1 MKHRFLRPLAA
12 GLLLTTLAGNL
23 LAQAPEGTPAPDA
36 APQKAPANPHSQNP
50 HAGVGPSSFH
60 QTPPPE
66 DELLEDDSPTG
77 TLIVETLNG
86 LNQPVAEV
94 VVELVVTFETVAEGR
109 QETVHRATSGP
120 DGRVIFPNL
129 KTGLHSSY
137 AIVADYFGAVFHTK
151 SFRMPEKNGL
161 RAQVHVYPGV
171 TNIED
176 TFVGMRN
183 IIYVQLRESAFHF
196 EVLYRIFNMSRAA
209 WVPKDVF
216 IVLPERATGFT
227 PSKAPQRFRV
237 DEDGRRA
244 YLEGTF
250 GPGQTD
256 LTLTFQI
263 PSRNEEREVFRIG
276 SLPHTADLRV
286 ITEKT
291 KNLTMTVPGF
301 DFTGSDVGPSGAPVL
316 FARKSLGSA
325 GREIGDVTIELGG
338 LPVTGPERWYAVFA
352 AILVALGG
360 LWGLKRRS
368 ADKTPGRVL
377 SDEER
382 AQAEEA
388 RNVLLNE
395 LQLLEKAKESELVG
409 PRTYEATKKDLV
421 DALARIALLL
431 DPPQNQTSRSSG

>member
-1 MKHRFLRPLAA
+1 MKYRHLRPLSA
-12 GLLLTTLAGNL
+12 GLLLMTLAGAV
-23 LAQAPEGTPAPDA
+23 LAQDPHGTAPSGS
-36 APQKAPANPHSQNP
+36 APQVAPSNPHSQNP
-50 HAGVGPSSFH
+50 HTSAGPTGFH

-66 DELLEDDSPTG
+66 DQLLEDDSPVG

-86 LNQPVAEV
+86 LDQPVADV
-94 VVELVVTFETVAEGR
+94 VVTLVMTFETVAEGK
-109 QETVHRATSGP
+109 QETSHRATSGP

-137 AIVADYFGAVFHTK
+137 AVVADYFGAVFQTK
-151 SFRMPEKNGL
+151 SFRMPEKGGL

-171 TNIED
+171 SNIED
-176 TFVGMRN
+176 TFVGTRN

-196 EVLYRIFNMSRAA
+196 EVLYRVFNMSRAA
-209 WVPKDVF
+209 WVPKDVS

-227 PSKAPQRFRV
+227 PSKEPQRFRV
-237 DEDGRRA
+237 DEEGRRA
-244 YLEGTF
+244 HLEGTF

-316 FARKSLGSA
+316 FARKSLGTA

-352 AILVALGG
+352 ALLVALGG
-360 LWGLKRRS
+360 LVGLKRRS
-368 ADKTPGRVL
+368 AEKGLGRVL
-377 SDEER
+377 SEEER
-382 AQAEEA
+382 VQAEEA
-388 RNVLLNE
+388 RNVLLSE
-395 LQLLEKAKESELVG
+395 LQLLERAKESELVG
-409 PRTYEATKKDLV
+409 PRTYEATKKDLL

-431 DPPQNQTSRSSG
+431 DPPQNRASRSSG